1 LTSITYKP
9 VIETDSPF
17 SIVASN
23 QMHEQIAYLD
33 GSDKVDLLLVL
44 TANSE
49 QQLQESLPVFN
60 RV

>member
-23 QMHEQIAYLD
+23 QMHEQIACLD